1 MVIIRGE
8 QPNNKRSM
16 RATASSPPKRKSRPP
31 SKVGPNSRLPI
42 AIPPGT
48 AAAKYNRIFMDH
60 CEFRPSPVHGYGVFA
75 IQDIE
80 AGTEIIKEN
89 ALWVIDTA
97 TAIKST
103 FSANSDHSEPRYIMI
118 DAFYRSNLAEEDE
131 VERLRLQEDILT
143 LCGGFTSEE
152 MLQGEGQ
159 ACMRTLSER
168 LREILI
174 LNGVA
179 ESSDGQADY
188 AAIFRASSRLNHSC
202 APNAERMR
210 SQLNDGSVV
219 SYPLTLHDL
228 TRVPTLT
235 PGSSGAWSMPALPSR
250 KAKRSSSTTSTHSP
264 DHFPA
269 RRCSNRAGTS
279 PANASCAHDPSKKW
293 RYRTSDVR
301 TSNKP

>member
-1 MVIIRGE
+1 MVIIRDD

-16 RATASSPPKRKSRPP
+16 GAATSSPPKQQPNPP
-31 SKVGPNSRLPI
+31 SKSVPTSRLPI
-42 AIPPGT
+42 PIPPET
-48 AAAKYNRIFMDH
+48 AAAKYNHIFMDH
-60 CEFRPSPVHGYGVFA
+60 CEFRPSPVHGFGVFA
-75 IQDIE
+75 IQDIA
-80 AGTEIIKEN
+80 AGSEIIKEN

-103 FSANSDHSEPRYIMI
+103 FSASSDPSDPRYIMI

-131 VERLRLQEDILT
+131 VERLRLQEDVLT
-143 LCGGFTSEE
+143 LCGGFSSEE
-152 MLQGEGQ
+152 MVKGDGQ
-159 ACMRTLSER
+159 ACMQTMSER

-219 SYPLTLHDL
+219 SYPLTLY
-228 TRVPTLT
+228 
-235 PGSSGAWSMPALPSR
+235 
-250 KAKRSSSTTSTHSP
+250 
-264 DHFPA
+264 
-269 RRCSNRAGTS
+269 N
-279 PANASCAHDPSKKW
+279 
-293 RYRTSDVR
+293 
-301 TSNKP
+301 

>member
-1 MVIIRGE
+1 MVTIRGNP
-8 QPNNKRSM
+8 PNNKRSM
-16 RATASSPPKRKSRPP
+16 GAATSSPPKQQHNPP
-31 SKVGPNSRLPI
+31 SQSAPISRLPI
-42 AIPPGT
+42 PIPPGT
-48 AAAKYNRIFMDH
+48 AAAKYNHIFMDH
-60 CEFRPSPVHGYGVFA
+60 CEFRPSPVHGFGVFA

-97 TAIKST
+97 TAIKAT
-103 FSANSDHSEPRYIMI
+103 FSADSDYSDPRYIMI
-118 DAFYRSNLAEEDE
+118 DAFYRNNLNEEDE

-152 MLQGEGQ
+152 MLQGDGQ
-159 ACMRTLSER
+159 ANMQTLSER

-210 SQLNDGSVV
+210 SQLDDGSVV
-219 SYPLTLHDL
+219 RFS
-228 TRVPTLT
+228 
-235 PGSSGAWSMPALPSR
+235 
-250 KAKRSSSTTSTHSP
+250 
-264 DHFPA
+264 FQ
-269 RRCSNRAGTS
+269 
-279 PANASCAHDPSKKW
+279 
-293 RYRTSDVR
+293 VR
-301 TSNKP
+301 N